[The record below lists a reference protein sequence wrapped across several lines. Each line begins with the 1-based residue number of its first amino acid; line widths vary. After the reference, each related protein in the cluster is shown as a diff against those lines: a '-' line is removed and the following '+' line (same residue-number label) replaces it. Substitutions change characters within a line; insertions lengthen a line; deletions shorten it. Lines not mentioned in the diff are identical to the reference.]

1 VAGVR
6 IVPLTGVPIGVS
18 GDDMDHSKRNDGGMT
33 PTRTPNRPDP
43 ARWVWYAFGGG
54 LGSRYREWVLHD
66 VTSRGRRARQAARTV
81 LRTGTVGVL
90 AILVLGFVWPTLI
103 LLTGVVLLSLV
114 FNGAFFDSF
123 AEHRLFQ
130 HGYPWGTAQRVVNEH
145 DRQATLR
152 RYLQTNR
159 TDTYNESAQRHGDD
173 SGRVGRGR
181 HSNMAAQLDQRSPRI
196 GQHRVTAHA
205 ERRMTH
211 NRPRAAGQVLDL
223 DRIAVDREF

>member
-1 VAGVR
+1 MR

-33 PTRTPNRPDP
+33 RAHTPNRPDP
-43 ARWVWYAFGGG
+43 ARWVWYTFGGG
-54 LGSRYREWVLHD
+54 LGPRYREWVLHD
-66 VTSRGRRARQAARTV
+66 VTSRSRRVRQAGRTV
-81 LRTGTVGVL
+81 LQTGTVGPL
-90 AILVLGFVWPTLI
+90 AILVFGISWITWVSLI
-103 LLTGVVLLSLV
+103 GVLLLSLV
-114 FNGAFFDSF
+114 YHGAFFDAF

-159 TDTYNESAQRHGDD
+159 TNTNRESAQRHGDD
-173 SGRVGRGR
+173 SGRVGRG
-181 HSNMAAQLDQRSPRI
+181 HHPNMAAQLDQRSPRI